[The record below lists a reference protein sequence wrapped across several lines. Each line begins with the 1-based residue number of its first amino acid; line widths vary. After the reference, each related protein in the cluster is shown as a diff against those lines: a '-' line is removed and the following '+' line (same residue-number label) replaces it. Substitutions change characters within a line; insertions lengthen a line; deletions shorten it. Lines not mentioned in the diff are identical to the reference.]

1 MPKFLLSLIFISL
14 TSLMWGQT
22 TQQEKLE
29 ARKAQIQKEIR
40 ENEKLLQTVKKKEKT
55 AVNVIAIQSDKIK
68 LKEKLINTTENQ
80 TKLLGN
86 DMYINQVKINKLKKE
101 LEILKA
107 DYAQMIVKSYKSRS
121 EESRAMFL
129 LSSENF
135 LQAYKR
141 AQYMK
146 QYTNYRKM
154 QGEEIKAKT
163 GELIVYDKKLDVQK
177 TAKQKLLIEK
187 EKERLSLEEEKQEQE
202 KLVESIKKDKN
213 KITADIKKKQQE
225 SRQIDR
231 QIDRLIR
238 QAIAEANRKAA
249 MERAME
255 KAKAEARAKAEAE
268 AKAKAK
274 ADAEANRKLAMEK
287 AKPEPK
293 TVSKTVPKIVPKPAS
308 IAELKIRAKEIVSS
322 APVSSSKIELTTET
336 KLIADNFRANR
347 GKLPWPVEKGFVSLG
362 YGDQAHPVYKT
373 LVVHNS
379 GVEITT
385 DPGASARAV
394 FGGEVTSVIILSP
407 INKAVM
413 IQHGDFFTVYQN
425 LSSVYVSKGDKVST
439 KQSIGKVRTN
449 SEGKTIIKF
458 LILQNTT
465 YNNPQSWLFNM

>member
-1 MPKFLLSLIFISL
+1 MPKFLLSLIFISM
-14 TSLMWGQT
+14 TSLMWSQT
-22 TQQEKLE
+22 SQQEKLE
-29 ARKAQIQKEIR
+29 ERKAQIQKEIR

-55 AVNVIAIQSDKIK
+55 AVNVIVIQSNKIK
-68 LKEKLINTTENQ
+68 LKEKLINTTERQ
-80 TKLLGN
+80 KKLLGN

-107 DYAQMIVKSYKSRS
+107 DYAEMIVKSYKSRS

-154 QGEEIKAKT
+154 QGEEIKSKT
-163 GELIVYDKKLDVQK
+163 GELIVYNGKLDVQK
-177 TAKQKLLIEK
+177 KAKQKLIAEN
-187 EKERLSLEEEKQEQE
+187 EKERLSLEKERQEQE
-202 KLVESIKKDKN
+202 KLVKSIKKDKS
-213 KITADIKKKQQE
+213 KILTEIKKRQQE

-231 QIDRLIR
+231 QINRLIR
-238 QAIAEANRKAA
+238 EAIAEANRKAA

-255 KAKAEARAKAEAE
+255 RAKAESKAE
-268 AKAKAK
+268 SKTESKSELKTRAKA
-274 ADAEANRKLAMEK
+274 
-287 AKPEPK
+287 
-293 TVSKTVPKIVPKPAS
+293 
-308 IAELKIRAKEIVSS
+308 IVSS
-322 APVSSSKIELTTET
+322 SSVSSSKIELTAET

-373 LVVHNS
+373 LVIHNS

-385 DPGASARAV
+385 DQGSNARAV
-394 FGGEVTSVIILSP
+394 FGGEVASVIVLSP

-413 IQHGDFFTVYQN
+413 VQHGDFFTVYQN
-425 LSSVYVSKGDKVST
+425 LSSVSVSKGDKVSI
-439 KQSIGKVRTN
+439 KQSLGRVRTN
-449 SEGKTIIKF
+449 NEGRTVIKF